1 MLEWSK
7 DIITSEMI
15 EHASM
20 VMQLNAKYPYSF
32 TVGWVINAFQAL
44 LSAPAFWYCSMVTAT
59 SNPSC
64 LSD

>member
-7 DIITSEMI
+7 DIITSERI

-20 VMQLNAKYPYSF
+20 VMQLNAQVPVFFHCWLGHK
-32 TVGWVINAFQAL
+32 NAL
-44 LSAPAFWYCSMVTAT
+44 LSAPAFCYCSMVAPT